1 MAEPTLIAGVFE
13 ADDLI
18 LLAGAAVAAL
28 WTPGPNN
35 LMLASSGATFG
46 LRATVPHALGVS
58 IGFGAMFF
66 AVSIALGEIFQSSP
80 ALRDGMTWAGA
91 ALMLYLAWR
100 IATSGRA
107 DESGARSRPFT
118 FVEAAA
124 FQWINPKAW
133 TIAIGTSA
141 VFISGRAPVLEAAA
155 LALIYTT
162 VGLTSS
168 HGWAGAGAALQ
179 RLLSTD
185 LRLRVFNG
193 VMGALVAAYVLAML
207 LE

>member
-13 ADDLI
+13 ADKLL
-18 LLAGAAVAAL
+18 LLAGIAVASL

-46 LRATVPHALGVS
+46 LRATIPHALGVS
-58 IGFGAMFF
+58 LGFALMFF
-66 AVSIALGEIFQSSP
+66 AVSVALGEVFQTSP
-80 ALRDGMTWAGA
+80 GLRDGLKWGGA

-100 IATSGRA
+100 IATAQRASAGR
-107 DESGARSRPFT
+107 ARSRPFT

-124 FQWINPKAW
+124 FQWVNPKAW
-133 TIAIGTSA
+133 TIAIATSA
-141 VFISGRAPVLEAAA
+141 VFISGRAPLLEAAGA
-155 LALIYTT
+155 ALIYAMI
-162 VGLTSS
+162 GLTSS

-179 RLLSTD
+179 RFLSTD
-185 LRLRVFNG
+185 LRLRVFNAT
-193 VMGALVAAYVLAML
+193 MGALIVAYVAAML